1 MLLPFCIN
9 SRVKIIRNGGMQLS
23 NGLRRFNSSLCGG
36 KHPAAP
42 GRKHMTGFAYKR
54 VVGVL
59 VAGSMVFSSTAAV
72 AATQPAPS
80 QVDPWAVLSVMSGGA
95 SAAAVCG
102 AAAAAAAAQAPG
114 PGCVLPAVDQ
124 APVAATPPPAPIPV
138 PPVEPAGTGLGIS
151 PLLIGLLALAGG
163 LALYFVLRHH
173 HNHGNSPA

>member
-1 MLLPFCIN
+1 
-9 SRVKIIRNGGMQLS
+9 
-23 NGLRRFNSSLCGG
+23 
-36 KHPAAP
+36 
-42 GRKHMTGFAYKR
+42 
-54 VVGVL
+54 
-59 VAGSMVFSSTAAV
+59 MVFSSTAAI

-102 AAAAAAAAQAPG
+102 AAAAAAVAQAPAG
-114 PGCVLPAVDQ
+114 GCVLPAVD
-124 APVAATPPPAPIPV
+124 TPPPAAAPPPQPIPV

-173 HNHGNSPA
+173 HNNGNSPA